1 MKKILLFLFFGF
13 SFLMAKPVVSV
24 SIAPQEFFVKKIA
37 GDSVEINTLLPQ
49 NSDEHTF
56 EFKASHLS
64 KLEKSDL
71 YFTMGLEFEKVF
83 LDKFKRNFPNLSIV
97 NTQKNIHFLEFEE
110 EHEHHDHDHDHDHAK
125 DIHTWL
131 DPILVKT
138 LATNIATALKEKYP
152 QNAKMYENNLQNF
165 HKELESLNSQIDEE
179 LKGVKNRKFIV
190 YHPSW
195 AYFAKR
201 YHLEQIPVEIA
212 GKEPKISDLKRIIK
226 KAKEENI
233 KVIFVQPGF
242 PENAAR
248 VLAKECNAKIT
259 MINHLSK
266 EWDKELLETTKALKK
281 AF

>member
-1 MKKILLFLFFGF
+1 MMKKILLFLFFGF

-110 EHEHHDHDHDHDHAK
+110 EHEHHDHDHAK

>member
-1 MKKILLFLFFGF
+1 MMKKILLFLFFGF

-56 EFKASHLS
+56 EFKATHLS

-110 EHEHHDHDHDHDHAK
+110 EHEHHDHDHAK

-131 DPILVKT
+131 DPILVKI

-152 QNAKMYENNLQNF
+152 QNAKMYETNLQNF

>member
-1 MKKILLFLFFGF
+1 MMKKILLFLFFGF

-110 EHEHHDHDHDHDHAK
+110 EHEHHDHAE

-131 DPILVKT
+131 DPILVKI

-152 QNAKMYENNLQNF
+152 QNTKMYEANLQNF

-226 KAKEENI
+226 KAREENI

-242 PENAAR
+242 PENAVR
-248 VLAKECNAKIT
+248 VLAKECNAKIAT
-259 MINHLSK
+259 INHLSK

>member
-1 MKKILLFLFFGF
+1 MKILLFLLLNL
-13 SFLMAKPVVSV
+13 SFLVAKPVASV

-56 EFKASHLS
+56 EFKTSHLS

-97 NTQKNIHFLEFEE
+97 NTQKNIPFLEFEE
-110 EHEHHDHDHDHDHAK
+110 EHEHHDHDHAK

-165 HKELESLNSQIDEE
+165 HKELEDLNLQINEE

-201 YHLEQIPVEIA
+201 YRLEQIPVEIA

-226 KAKEENI
+226 KARKENI

-242 PENAAR
+242 PENAAK
-248 VLAKECNAKIT
+248 VLAKECGAKIV
-259 MINHLSK
+259 MINHLAK
-266 EWDKELLETTKALKK
+266 DWDKELLKSVEALKK
-281 AF
+281 AL

>member
-1 MKKILLFLFFGF
+1 MKILLFLLLNL
-13 SFLMAKPVVSV
+13 SFLVAKPVASV

-56 EFKASHLS
+56 EFKTSHLS

-110 EHEHHDHDHDHDHAK
+110 EHEHHDHDHAK

-165 HKELESLNSQIDEE
+165 HKELEDLNLQINEE

-201 YHLEQIPVEIA
+201 YRLEQIPVEIA

-226 KAKEENI
+226 KAREENI

-242 PENAAR
+242 PENAAK
-248 VLAKECNAKIT
+248 VLAKECGAKIV
-259 MINHLSK
+259 MINHLAK
-266 EWDKELLETTKALKK
+266 DWDKELLKSVEALKK
-281 AF
+281 AL

>member
-1 MKKILLFLFFGF
+1 MMKKILLFLFFGF

-97 NTQKNIHFLEFEE
+97 NTQKNIHFLEFED
-110 EHEHHDHDHDHDHAK
+110 EHEHHDHAE

-131 DPILVKT
+131 DPILVKI

-152 QNAKMYENNLQNF
+152 QNTKMYEANLQNF

-226 KAKEENI
+226 KAREENI

-248 VLAKECNAKIT
+248 VLAKECNAKIV

>member
-1 MKKILLFLFFGF
+1 MMKKILLFLFFGF

-110 EHEHHDHDHDHDHAK
+110 EHEHHDHDHDHAK

-131 DPILVKT
+131 DPILVKI

-152 QNAKMYENNLQNF
+152 QNAKIYEANLQKF
-165 HKELESLNSQIDEE
+165 HKELEQLNLQINED
-179 LKGVKNRKFIV
+179 LKGIKNRKFIV

-226 KAKEENI
+226 KAREENI

-248 VLAKECNAKIT
+248 VLAKECNARIA

>member
-1 MKKILLFLFFGF
+1 MMKKILLFLFFGF

-110 EHEHHDHDHDHDHAK
+110 EHEHHDHDHDHAK

>member
-1 MKKILLFLFFGF
+1 
-13 SFLMAKPVVSV
+13 
-24 SIAPQEFFVKKIA
+24 

-110 EHEHHDHDHDHDHAK
+110 EHEHHDHDHAK

-248 VLAKECNAKIT
+248 VLAKECNAKIA

>member
-110 EHEHHDHDHDHDHAK
+110 EHEHHDHDHDHAK

>member
-1 MKKILLFLFFGF
+1 
-13 SFLMAKPVVSV
+13 
-24 SIAPQEFFVKKIA
+24 
-37 GDSVEINTLLPQ
+37 
-49 NSDEHTF
+49 
-56 EFKASHLS
+56 
-64 KLEKSDL
+64 
-71 YFTMGLEFEKVF
+71 MGLEFEKVF

-110 EHEHHDHDHDHDHAK
+110 EHEHHDHDHDHAK

-131 DPILVKT
+131 DPILVKI

-152 QNAKMYENNLQNF
+152 QNAKIYEANLQNF

-226 KAKEENI
+226 KAREENI

-248 VLAKECNAKIT
+248 VLAKECNARIA

>member
-1 MKKILLFLFFGF
+1 MMKKILLFLFFGF

-110 EHEHHDHDHDHDHAK
+110 EHEHHDHAE

-131 DPILVKT
+131 DPILVKI

-152 QNAKMYENNLQNF
+152 QNTKIYEANLQNF

-226 KAKEENI
+226 KAREENI

-242 PENAAR
+242 PENAVR
-248 VLAKECNAKIT
+248 VLAKECNAKIAT
-259 MINHLSK
+259 INHLSK

>member
-56 EFKASHLS
+56 EFKATHLS

-110 EHEHHDHDHDHDHAK
+110 EHEHHDHDHAK

>member
-110 EHEHHDHDHDHDHAK
+110 EHEHHDHAE

-131 DPILVKT
+131 DPILVKI

-152 QNAKMYENNLQNF
+152 QNTKMYEANLQNF

-226 KAKEENI
+226 KAREENI

-242 PENAAR
+242 PENAVR
-248 VLAKECNAKIT
+248 VLAKECNAKIAT
-259 MINHLSK
+259 INHLSK